1 MQYGGKVEFSFRF
14 DNEILQQAF
23 TEKMQELSDSFA
35 FPLRINTIISYID
48 AISVVN
54 GKYGA
59 EIFEFIN
66 NVDAFQNINKVDS
79 KKFYHIARFFYII
92 QYNYNGNFQRLM
104 KYIIDF
110 NQTFYENDK
119 SYNRVFYG
127 YQW

>member
-23 TEKMQELSDSFA
+23 TEKMQELSDTFA
-35 FPLRINTIISYID
+35 FPLRINTRISYIN
-48 AISVVN
+48 ATSVVN

-59 EIFEFIN
+59 DIFEFIN
-66 NVDAFQNINKVDS
+66 NMDTFQNINITDS
-79 KKFYHIARFFYII
+79 KKFYHISRFLDNI
-92 QYNYNGNFQRLM
+92 QYNYNGNFQKLM
-104 KYIIDF
+104 SLVKDF
-110 NQTFYENDK
+110 NELFYESDK